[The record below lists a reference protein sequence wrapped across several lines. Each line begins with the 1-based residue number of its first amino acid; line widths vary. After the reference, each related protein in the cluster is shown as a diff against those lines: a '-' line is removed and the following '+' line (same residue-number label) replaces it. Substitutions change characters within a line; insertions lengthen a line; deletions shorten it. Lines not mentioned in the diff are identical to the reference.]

1 MSSQDGHVEGGV
13 GRGRDHGR
21 FVDELRNG
29 VAIDVICIEGEGE
42 IGLKK
47 TQDPDVAQ
55 RCLLSGFKLMEKKKE
70 RQLVTAMQ
78 DSGPKGKLFCSTQEN
93 FYRAIRLP
101 APLESCSASIVS
113 YEVL

>member
-55 RCLLSGFKLMEKKKE
+55 RCLLSGKKE
-70 RQLVTAMQ
+70 RTT
-78 DSGPKGKLFCSTQEN
+78 SGDCNARQRTQRETDQ
-93 FYRAIRLP
+93 
-101 APLESCSASIVS
+101 
-113 YEVL
+113 